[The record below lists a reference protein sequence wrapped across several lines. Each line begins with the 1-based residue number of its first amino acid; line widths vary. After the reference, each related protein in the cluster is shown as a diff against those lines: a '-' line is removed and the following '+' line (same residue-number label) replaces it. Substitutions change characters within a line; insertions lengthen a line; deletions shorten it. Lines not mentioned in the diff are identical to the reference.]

1 MRGDFDWSEEYRHQC
16 LVRYVIKMRR
26 TDRKAA
32 LAFLNRWEQ
41 KHNNT
46 KLEDD
51 VRIQWSR
58 GNRGVHN
65 DWRLE

>member
-1 MRGDFDWSEEYRHQC
+1 M
-16 LVRYVIKMRR
+16 VRYVIRMRR
-26 TDRKAA
+26 TDRKEA

-41 KHNNT
+41 KHGNT